1 MMSVVG
7 EADFRK
13 WRTFFAARQDVGR
26 GGWANYWA
34 GIAVFLVRETCWSI
48 AIRKVFIFWV
58 FGLRRWLLLIKGNS
72 RLIFSS
78 FVARLREGSSRWCG
92 RTKKRA
98 VPLHLHRRKVS
109 SQPAKPAG
117 PASQPASQA
126 SIRWLAAST
135 ENWKKCFR
143 CTERL
148 GSKICPTGLPQIS
161 QSGFAGG
168 SDSLLLSCLAILY
181 SGKSFFVRTRGSRCA
196 RIDARQT
203 DHLEVLKGFWLIFL
217 RFSSGNGCSCV
228 VLEV

>member
-1 MMSVVG
+1 MAHFLCSSPRCGKRRLSKLLSWCCGLPCTWNLLINRHPKGIYILSFRSSSVVASNQREFAANILVFCSKTSRGILAMMWPDQEESSSPSSPSTKGEFPTG
-7 EADFRK
+7 EA
-13 WRTFFAARQDVGR
+13 
-26 GGWANYWA
+26 
-34 GIAVFLVRETCWSI
+34 
-48 AIRKVFIFWV
+48 
-58 FGLRRWLLLIKGNS
+58 S
-72 RLIFSS
+72 R
-78 FVARLREGSSRWCG
+78 
-92 RTKKRA
+92 
-98 VPLHLHRRKVS
+98 P
-109 SQPAKPAG
+109 
-117 PASQPASQA
+117 SQPASQA